1 VRAFYE
7 RTSTFAISAS
17 SQWFFPFSWLSP
29 LVGWVTRSMGQLE
42 LPQKG
47 RGPEAMDSE
56 LLSLSGP
63 LDGRGDAIGWVR
75 LHAGTERPVT
85 LASYATHRHQGVS
98 YMNIAMPLPG
108 ANMSSILRV
117 DPGTLGGMVLT
128 TTRRRGF
135 AGDEGIYLVTRF
147 GELRLPMQE
156 TLILGPAAGRAE
168 GELAASHV
176 VSCLGMKVVTL
187 TYLLVPRDVVAS
199 V

>member
-1 VRAFYE
+1 
-7 RTSTFAISAS
+7 
-17 SQWFFPFSWLSP
+17 
-29 LVGWVTRSMGQLE
+29 
-42 LPQKG
+42 
-47 RGPEAMDSE
+47 
-56 LLSLSGP
+56 
-63 LDGRGDAIGWVR
+63 
-75 LHAGTERPVT
+75 
-85 LASYATHRHQGVS
+85 
-98 YMNIAMPLPG
+98 MPLPG